1 MGKINVQGLGVVE
14 IEGDAPTEAE
24 SKEIGRALETLMA
37 DKVGDSVAD
46 KAAAEYSDSPNFGRI
61 LTEVAGSIAG
71 SIATGG
77 FSLPR
82 IAANVGM
89 RSMPF
94 IRALAKA
101 SAGSAA
107 GGGAGALVSET
118 FDPSENVI
126 KEVTRAAG
134 EGALGEAIG
143 APLAIKAAPIISKIL
158 GAAKPRQFAEVLQGS
173 DVAEQTLKNK
183 SYEILYGKTTAESL
197 MKLSP
202 AKQLEALKGL
212 VPDDKVIKDYM
223 KSRNIPADEFET
235 LKRSAVEAQKGLTPA
250 FKTNNQGINI
260 AETIISKSILGG
272 SGFAGR
278 YRALKDVGDKVA
290 YDMVQD
296 LTEGSLAQNKSE
308 VGTMFLNMFNNAD
321 QLFRTASDSMYQKVD
336 DLLGTAKAK
345 PALSIFEK
353 VGTKNSLSETVAELQ
368 ENLRTGLGSGRRN
381 KLRETLEDLS
391 GDLNKFAD
399 PTGPNGLV
407 SYKQL
412 AKIRS
417 DVAADR
423 QILKTQGLPKD
434 DLFQL
439 QNIIKTMDD
448 MMSPDFLRKSGLN
461 PKAADALESAKKF
474 YEEGMDVFARG
485 TTVALLAK
493 GARETADLGSVFK
506 SITDGEKTDLL
517 TRVLSDIDQLPQ
529 LTKNPAFKEAIGN
542 AITTAEAK
550 TLKDSLRGHYLQNM
564 LSRSFVEDVQFGGFY
579 DIRKFTKAL
588 DNNAETL
595 KKLFPNSTDIQKI
608 EKLKTTLG
616 FAQGRISDI
625 SGIPGGVLIQLKQA
639 GAAGQL
645 LQFGGGLFSPANV
658 AVGGAAAAGG
668 ILPALGVLIAP
679 KYVGKAMLDPK
690 FQQLVFKSAV
700 EEVVQKTNTPKRMQ
714 SVYNQMLGR
723 LVTLGIIPEA
733 EAAEVK
739 GGLENYF
746 DSIEQQ
752 VEDNR
757 VPLPNVPES
766 NFPIIN
772 QGGAATPTGVSNP
785 QLASALNL
793 FNKGGIVSAK
803 KVNQ

>member
-1 MGKINVQGLGVVE
+1 MGRINVQGLGVVE
-14 IEGDAPTEAE
+14 IEGDTPTAQE
-24 SKEIGRALETLMA
+24 SEEIGKALQTLIS

-46 KAAAEYSDSPNFGRI
+46 KAATEYADGPNFGRI
-61 LTEVAGSIAG
+61 VTEVAGSIVG
-71 SIATGG
+71 SIAAGG
-77 FSLPR
+77 FTLPGIVR
-82 IAANVGM
+82 MVGM
-89 RSMPF
+89 RSLPF
-94 IRALAKA
+94 LKALAKA

-107 GGGAGALVSET
+107 GGAGGALVSET
-118 FDPSENVI
+118 FDPSENVV
-126 KEVTRAAG
+126 KEVARAAG

-158 GAAKPRQFAEVLQGS
+158 GSAKPRQFAEVLQGA

-183 SYEILYGKTTAESL
+183 SYEILYGKTTAENL

-202 AKQLEALKGL
+202 TKQLEALKGL
-212 VPDDKVIKDYM
+212 QPDDKLIKEYM

-235 LKRSAVEAQKGLTPA
+235 LKRSAIEAQKGLTPA

-278 YRALKDVGDKVA
+278 YRALKDIGDKVA

-308 VGTMFLNMFNNAD
+308 VGTMFLSMFNNAD

-336 DLLGTAKAK
+336 DLLGAAKTK

-353 VGTKNSLSETVAELQ
+353 VGTKNSLSETVAKIQ
-368 ENLRTGLGSGRRN
+368 ENIREGLGSGRLN
-381 KLRETLEDLS
+381 PVKGYLDDLS
-391 GDLNKFAD
+391 GDLTKLAD
-399 PTGPNGLV
+399 ESEGLV

-412 AKIRS
+412 SKIRS
-417 DVAADR
+417 DLATGR
-423 QILKTQGLPKD
+423 QILKAQNVPGD
-434 DLFQL
+434 DLKDL
-439 QNIIKTMDD
+439 QQVIKTMDD
-448 MMSPDFLRKSGLN
+448 MLSPDFLAKSGLN
-461 PKAADALESAKKF
+461 PKAAKALEDAKGF
-474 YEEGMDVFARG
+474 YEQGMEVFQRG

-517 TRVLSDIDQLPQ
+517 KRVLSDIDQLPT
-529 LTKNPAFKEAIGN
+529 LTKNPAFRDAIGKS
-542 AITTAEAK
+542 ITTAEAK

-564 LSRSFVEDVQFGGFY
+564 LSKSFVEDVQFGGFY

-595 KKLFPNSTDIQKI
+595 KTLFPDSTDIQKI

-690 FQQLVFKSAV
+690 FQQLAFKSAV
-700 EEVVQKTNTPKRMQ
+700 EEVVQKTNTPKKMQ

-733 EAAEVK
+733 EATEVRN
-739 GGLENYF
+739 GIQNYF
-746 DSIEQQ
+746 DAIEQQ
-752 VEDNR
+752 TELSR
-757 VPLPNVPES
+757 VPLPNVSQS
-766 NFPIIN
+766 NFPVIN
-772 QGGAATPTGVSNP
+772 QGGGATPTGAADP
-785 QLASALNL
+785 QLAQALNL

-803 KVNQ
+803 KTI

>member
-1 MGKINVQGLGVVE
+1 MGRINVQGLGVVE
-14 IEGDAPTEAE
+14 IEGDTPTAQE
-24 SKEIGRALETLMA
+24 SEEIGKALQTLIT
-37 DKVGDSVAD
+37 DKAGDSVAD
-46 KAAAEYSDSPNFGRI
+46 KAATEYSDGPNFGRI
-61 LTEVAGSIAG
+61 VTEVAGSIVG
-71 SIATGG
+71 SIAAGG
-77 FSLPR
+77 FTLPG
-82 IAANVGM
+82 IARMVGM
-89 RSMPF
+89 RSLPF
-94 IRALAKA
+94 LKALAKA

-107 GGGAGALVSET
+107 GGAGGALVSET
-118 FDPSENVI
+118 FDPSENVV
-126 KEVTRAAG
+126 KEVARAAG

-158 GAAKPRQFAEVLQGS
+158 GSAKPRQFAEVLQGA

-183 SYEILYGKTTAESL
+183 SYEILYGKTTAENL

-202 AKQLEALKGL
+202 TKQLEALKGL
-212 VPDDKVIKDYM
+212 QPDDKLIKEYM

-235 LKRSAVEAQKGLTPA
+235 LKRSAIEAQKGLTPA

-278 YRALKDVGDKVA
+278 YRALKDIGDKVA

-308 VGTMFLNMFNNAD
+308 VGTMFLNMFNSAD

-336 DLLGTAKAK
+336 DLLGAAKTK

-353 VGTKNSLSETVAELQ
+353 VGTKNNLSETVAKIQ
-368 ENLRTGLGSGRRN
+368 ENIREGLGSGRLN
-381 KLRETLEDLS
+381 PVKGYLDDLS
-391 GDLNKFAD
+391 GDLTKLANESE
-399 PTGPNGLV
+399 GLV

-412 AKIRS
+412 SKIRS
-417 DVAADR
+417 DLATGR
-423 QILKTQGLPKD
+423 QILKAQNVPGD
-434 DLFQL
+434 DLKDL
-439 QNIIKTMDD
+439 QQVIKTMDD
-448 MMSPDFLRKSGLN
+448 MLSPDFLAKSGLN
-461 PKAADALESAKKF
+461 PKAAKALEDAKGF
-474 YEEGMDVFARG
+474 YEQGMDVFQRG

-517 TRVLSDIDQLPQ
+517 KRVLSDIDQLPT
-529 LTKNPAFKEAIGN
+529 LTKNPAFKEAIGD
-542 AITTAEAK
+542 AITTTEAK

-595 KKLFPNSTDIQKI
+595 KTLFPDSADIQKI

-645 LQFGGGLFSPANV
+645 LQFGGGLFSPANI
-658 AVGGAAAAGG
+658 AVGGAAATAG

-690 FQQLVFKSAV
+690 FQQLAFKSAV

-733 EAAEVK
+733 EASEARN
-739 GGLENYF
+739 GIQNYF
-746 DSIEQQ
+746 DAIEQQ
-752 VEDNR
+752 TEQSR
-757 VPLPNVPES
+757 VPLPDVPQS

-772 QGGAATPTGVSNP
+772 RGGSATPTGAADP
-785 QLASALNL
+785 QLAQALNL

-803 KVNQ
+803 KTI

>member
-1 MGKINVQGLGVVE
+1 MGKINVQGLGIIE
-14 IEGDAPTEAE
+14 IEGDKPN
-24 SKEIGRALETLMA
+24 
-37 DKVGDSVAD
+37 
-46 KAAAEYSDSPNFGRI
+46 AAEAAKINEALTEISQATADDSLSDKQADDVIEGPNFGRI
-61 LTEVAGSIAG
+61 ATEVAGSIIGSLGAG
-71 SIATGG
+71 GA
-77 FSLPR
+77 SLPGIAIR
-82 IAANVGM
+82 IGM
-89 RSMPF
+89 LSKPF
-94 IRALAKA
+94 LKALAKA

-107 GGGAGALVSET
+107 GGGTGALVSET
-118 FDPSENVI
+118 FDPSENVV
-126 KEVTRAAG
+126 KEVARAAG

-158 GAAKPRQFAEVLQGS
+158 GSAKPRQFAEVLQGA

-183 SYEILYGKTTAESL
+183 SYEILYGKTTAENL

-202 AKQLEALKGL
+202 TKQLEALKGL
-212 VPDDKVIKDYM
+212 EPNDKIIKDYM

-235 LKRSAVEAQKGLTPA
+235 LKRSAIEAQKGLTPA

-278 YRALKDVGDKVA
+278 YRALKDIGDKVA

-308 VGTMFLNMFNNAD
+308 VGTMFLSMFNNAD

-336 DLLGTAKAK
+336 DLLGAAKTK

-353 VGTKNSLSETVAELQ
+353 VGTKNSLSETVAKIQ
-368 ENLRTGLGSGRRN
+368 ENIREGLGSGRLN
-381 KLRETLEDLS
+381 PVKGYLDDLS
-391 GDLNKFAD
+391 GDLTKLAD
-399 PTGPNGLV
+399 ESEGLV

-412 AKIRS
+412 SKIRS
-417 DVAADR
+417 DLATGR
-423 QILKTQGLPKD
+423 QILKAQNVPGD
-434 DLFQL
+434 DLKDL
-439 QNIIKTMDD
+439 QQVIKTMDD
-448 MMSPDFLRKSGLN
+448 MLSPDFLAKSGLN
-461 PKAADALESAKKF
+461 PKAAKALEDAKGF
-474 YEEGMDVFARG
+474 YEQGMDVFQRG

-517 TRVLSDIDQLPQ
+517 KRVLSDIEQLPI

-542 AITTAEAK
+542 AITTTEAK

-595 KKLFPNSTDIQKI
+595 KTLFPDSADIQKI

-700 EEVVQKTNTPKRMQ
+700 EEVVQKTNTPKKMQ

-733 EAAEVK
+733 EAAEARN
-739 GGLENYF
+739 GIQNYF
-746 DSIEQQ
+746 DAIEQQ
-752 VEDNR
+752 TEQSR
-757 VPLPNVPES
+757 VPLPNVPQS
-766 NFPIIN
+766 NFPVIN
-772 QGGAATPTGVSNP
+772 QGGGATPTGAADP
-785 QLASALNL
+785 QLAQALNL

-803 KVNQ
+803 KTI

>member
-1 MGKINVQGLGVVE
+1 MGRINVQGLGVVE
-14 IEGDAPTEAE
+14 IEGETPTAQE
-24 SKEIGRALETLMA
+24 SEEIGKALQTLIS

-46 KAAAEYSDSPNFGRI
+46 KAATEYSDSPNFGRI
-61 LTEVAGSIAG
+61 VTEVAGSIVG
-71 SIATGG
+71 SIAAGG
-77 FSLPR
+77 FTLPG
-82 IAANVGM
+82 IARMVGM
-89 RSMPF
+89 RSLPF
-94 IRALAKA
+94 LKALAKA

-107 GGGAGALVSET
+107 GGAGGALVSET
-118 FDPSENVI
+118 FDPSENVV
-126 KEVTRAAG
+126 KEVARAAG

-158 GAAKPRQFAEVLQGS
+158 GSAKPRQFAEVLQGA

-183 SYEILYGKTTAESL
+183 SYEILYGKTTAENL

-202 AKQLEALKGL
+202 TKQLEALKGL
-212 VPDDKVIKDYM
+212 EPNDKIIKDYM

-235 LKRSAVEAQKGLTPA
+235 LKRSAIEAQKGLTPA

-278 YRALKDVGDKVA
+278 YRALKDIGDKVA

-308 VGTMFLNMFNNAD
+308 VGTMFLSMFNNAD

-336 DLLGTAKAK
+336 DLLGAAKTK

-353 VGTKNSLSETVAELQ
+353 VGTKNSLSETVAKIQ
-368 ENLRTGLGSGRRN
+368 ENIREGLGSGRLN
-381 KLRETLEDLS
+381 PVKGYLDDLS
-391 GDLNKFAD
+391 GDLTKLAD
-399 PTGPNGLV
+399 ESEGLV

-412 AKIRS
+412 SKIRS
-417 DVAADR
+417 DLATGR
-423 QILKTQGLPKD
+423 QILKAQNVPGD
-434 DLFQL
+434 DLKDL
-439 QNIIKTMDD
+439 QQVIKTMDD
-448 MMSPDFLRKSGLN
+448 MLSPDFLAKSGLN
-461 PKAADALESAKKF
+461 PKAAKALEDAKGF
-474 YEEGMDVFARG
+474 YEQGMDVFQRG

-517 TRVLSDIDQLPQ
+517 KRVLSDIEQLPI

-542 AITTAEAK
+542 AITTTEAK

-595 KKLFPNSTDIQKI
+595 KTLFPDSADIQKI

-700 EEVVQKTNTPKRMQ
+700 EEVVQKTNTPKKMQ

-733 EAAEVK
+733 EATEARN
-739 GGLENYF
+739 GIQNYF
-746 DSIEQQ
+746 DAIEQQ
-752 VEDNR
+752 TEQSR
-757 VPLPNVPES
+757 VPLPNVPQS
-766 NFPIIN
+766 NFPVIN
-772 QGGAATPTGVSNP
+772 QGGGATPTGAADP
-785 QLASALNL
+785 QLAQALNL

-803 KVNQ
+803 KNF

>member
-24 SKEIGRALETLMA
+24 SKEIGKALETLIA

-46 KAAAEYSDSPNFGRI
+46 KAATEYSDSPNFGRI
-61 LTEVAGSIAG
+61 LTEVAGSIVG

-77 FSLPR
+77 FTLPR
-82 IAANVGM
+82 IAANIGM

-94 IRALAKA
+94 IKALAKA

-107 GGGAGALVSET
+107 GGAGGALVAET

-158 GAAKPRQFAEVLQGS
+158 GAAKPRQFAEVLQGA

-183 SYEILYGKTTAESL
+183 SYEILYGKTTAENL

-212 VPDDKVIKDYM
+212 VPDDKIIKDYM

-278 YRALKDVGDKVA
+278 YRALKDIGDKVA

-308 VGTMFLNMFNNAD
+308 VGTMFLSMFNNAD

-336 DLLGTAKAK
+336 DLLGAAKTK

-353 VGTKNSLSETVAELQ
+353 VGTKNSLSETVAKIQ
-368 ENLRTGLGSGRRN
+368 ENIREGLGSGRLN
-381 KLRETLEDLS
+381 PVKSYLDDLS
-391 GDLNKFAD
+391 GDLTKLAD
-399 PTGPNGLV
+399 NSEGLV

-412 AKIRS
+412 SKIRS
-417 DVAADR
+417 DLATGR
-423 QILKTQGLPKD
+423 QILKAQNVPGD
-434 DLFQL
+434 DLKDL
-439 QNIIKTMDD
+439 QQVIKTMDD
-448 MMSPDFLRKSGLN
+448 MLSPDFLAKSGLN
-461 PKAADALESAKKF
+461 PKAAKALEDAKGF
-474 YEEGMDVFARG
+474 YEQGMNVFQRG

-517 TRVLSDIDQLPQ
+517 TRVLNDIDQLPQ
-529 LTKNPAFKEAIGN
+529 LTKNPAFKEAIGQ

-579 DIRKFTKAL
+579 DIRKFTKEL

-595 KKLFPNSTDIQKI
+595 KKLFPDSTDIQKI

-733 EAAEVK
+733 EANEVK

-752 VEDNR
+752 TENSR
-757 VPLPNVPES
+757 IPLPNVNQS

-772 QGGAATPTGVSNP
+772 QGGAATPTGGSNP
-785 QLASALNL
+785 QLAQALNL

-803 KVNQ
+803 KTI

>member
-1 MGKINVQGLGVVE
+1 MGRINVQGLGVVE
-14 IEGDAPTEAE
+14 IEGDTPTAQE
-24 SKEIGRALETLMA
+24 SEEIGKALQTLIS

-46 KAAAEYSDSPNFGRI
+46 KAATEYADGPNFGRI
-61 LTEVAGSIAG
+61 VTEVAGSIVG
-71 SIATGG
+71 SIAAGG
-77 FSLPR
+77 FTLPGIVR
-82 IAANVGM
+82 MVGM
-89 RSMPF
+89 RSLPF
-94 IRALAKA
+94 LKALAKA

-107 GGGAGALVSET
+107 GGAGGALVSET
-118 FDPSENVI
+118 FDPSENVV
-126 KEVTRAAG
+126 KEVARAAG

-158 GAAKPRQFAEVLQGS
+158 GSAKPRQFAEVLQGA

-183 SYEILYGKTTAESL
+183 SYEILYGKTTAENL

-202 AKQLEALKGL
+202 TKQLEALKGL
-212 VPDDKVIKDYM
+212 QPDDKLIKEYM

-235 LKRSAVEAQKGLTPA
+235 LKRSAIEAQKGLTPA

-278 YRALKDVGDKVA
+278 YRALKDIGDKVA

-336 DLLGTAKAK
+336 DLLGAAKTK

-353 VGTKNSLSETVAELQ
+353 VGTKNSLSETVAKIQ
-368 ENLRTGLGSGRRN
+368 ENIREGLGSGRLN
-381 KLRETLEDLS
+381 PVKGYLDDLS
-391 GDLNKFAD
+391 GDLTKLAD
-399 PTGPNGLV
+399 ESEGLV

-412 AKIRS
+412 SKIRS
-417 DVAADR
+417 DLATGR
-423 QILKTQGLPKD
+423 QILKAQNVPGD
-434 DLFQL
+434 DLKDL
-439 QNIIKTMDD
+439 QQVIKTMDD
-448 MMSPDFLRKSGLN
+448 MLSPDFLAKSGLN
-461 PKAADALESAKKF
+461 PKAAKALEDAKGF
-474 YEEGMDVFARG
+474 YEQGMEVFQRG

-517 TRVLSDIDQLPQ
+517 KRVLSDIDQLPT
-529 LTKNPAFKEAIGN
+529 LTKNPAFRDAIGKS
-542 AITTAEAK
+542 ITTAEAK

-564 LSRSFVEDVQFGGFY
+564 LSKSFVEDVQFGGFY

-595 KKLFPNSTDIQKI
+595 KTLFPDSTDIQKI

-690 FQQLVFKSAV
+690 FQQLAFKSAV
-700 EEVVQKTNTPKRMQ
+700 EEVVQKTNTPKKMQ

-733 EAAEVK
+733 EATEVRN
-739 GGLENYF
+739 GIQNYF
-746 DSIEQQ
+746 DAIEQQ
-752 VEDNR
+752 TELSR
-757 VPLPNVPES
+757 VPLPNVSQS
-766 NFPIIN
+766 NFPVIN
-772 QGGAATPTGVSNP
+772 QGGGATPTGAADP
-785 QLASALNL
+785 QLAQALNL

-803 KVNQ
+803 KTI

>member
-1 MGKINVQGLGVVE
+1 MGRINVQGLGVVE
-14 IEGDAPTEAE
+14 IEGETPTAQE
-24 SKEIGRALETLMA
+24 SEEIGKALQTLIS

-46 KAAAEYSDSPNFGRI
+46 KAATEYSDSPNFGRI
-61 LTEVAGSIAG
+61 VTEVAGSIVG
-71 SIATGG
+71 SIAAGG
-77 FSLPR
+77 FTLPG
-82 IAANVGM
+82 IARMVGM
-89 RSMPF
+89 RSLPF
-94 IRALAKA
+94 LKALAKA

-107 GGGAGALVSET
+107 GGAGGALVSET
-118 FDPSENVI
+118 FDPSENVV
-126 KEVTRAAG
+126 KEVARAAG

-158 GAAKPRQFAEVLQGS
+158 GSAKPRQFAEVLQGA

-183 SYEILYGKTTAESL
+183 SYEILYGKTTAENL

-202 AKQLEALKGL
+202 TKQLEALKGL
-212 VPDDKVIKDYM
+212 EPNDKIIKDYM

-235 LKRSAVEAQKGLTPA
+235 LKRSAIEAQKGLTPA

-278 YRALKDVGDKVA
+278 YRALKDIGDKVA

-308 VGTMFLNMFNNAD
+308 VGTMFLSMFNNAD

-336 DLLGTAKAK
+336 DLLGAAKTK

-353 VGTKNSLSETVAELQ
+353 VGTKNSLSETVAKIQ
-368 ENLRTGLGSGRRN
+368 ENIREGLGSGRLN
-381 KLRETLEDLS
+381 PVKGYLDDLS
-391 GDLNKFAD
+391 GDLTKLAD
-399 PTGPNGLV
+399 ESEGLV

-412 AKIRS
+412 SKIRS
-417 DVAADR
+417 DLATGR
-423 QILKTQGLPKD
+423 QILKAQNVPGD
-434 DLFQL
+434 DLKDL
-439 QNIIKTMDD
+439 QQVIKTMDD
-448 MMSPDFLRKSGLN
+448 MLSPDFLAKSGLN
-461 PKAADALESAKKF
+461 PKAAKALEDAKGF
-474 YEEGMDVFARG
+474 YEQGMDVFQRG

-517 TRVLSDIDQLPQ
+517 KRVLSDIEQLPI

-542 AITTAEAK
+542 AITTTEAK

-595 KKLFPNSTDIQKI
+595 KTLFPDSADIQKI

-700 EEVVQKTNTPKRMQ
+700 EEVVQKTNTPKKMQ

-733 EAAEVK
+733 EATEARN
-739 GGLENYF
+739 GIQNYF
-746 DSIEQQ
+746 DAIEQQ
-752 VEDNR
+752 TEQSR
-757 VPLPNVPES
+757 VPLPNVPQS
-766 NFPIIN
+766 NFPVIN
-772 QGGAATPTGVSNP
+772 QGGGATPTGAADP
-785 QLASALNL
+785 QLAQALNL

-803 KVNQ
+803 KTI

>member
-14 IEGDAPTEAE
+14 IEGETPTAQE
-24 SKEIGRALETLMA
+24 SEEIGKALQTLIN
-37 DKVGDSVAD
+37 DQVGDSVAD
-46 KAAAEYSDSPNFGRI
+46 KAATEYSESPNFGRI
-61 LTEVAGSIAG
+61 VTEVAGSIVG
-71 SIATGG
+71 SIAAGG
-77 FSLPR
+77 FTLPG
-82 IAANVGM
+82 IARMVGM
-89 RSMPF
+89 RSLPF
-94 IRALAKA
+94 LKALAKA

-107 GGGAGALVSET
+107 GGAGGALVSET
-118 FDPSENVI
+118 FDPSENVV
-126 KEVTRAAG
+126 KEVARAAG

-158 GAAKPRQFAEVLQGS
+158 GSAKPRQFAEVLQGA

-183 SYEILYGKTTAESL
+183 SYEILYGKTTAENL

-202 AKQLEALKGL
+202 TKQLEALKGL
-212 VPDDKVIKDYM
+212 QPDDKLIKEYM

-235 LKRSAVEAQKGLTPA
+235 LKRSAIEAQKGLTPA

-278 YRALKDVGDKVA
+278 YRALKDIGDKVA

-336 DLLGTAKAK
+336 DLLGAAKTK

-353 VGTKNSLSETVAELQ
+353 VGTKNSLSETVAKIQ
-368 ENLRTGLGSGRRN
+368 ENIREGLGSGRLN
-381 KLRETLEDLS
+381 PVKGYLDDLS
-391 GDLNKFAD
+391 GDLTKLAD
-399 PTGPNGLV
+399 ESEGLV

-412 AKIRS
+412 SKIRS
-417 DVAADR
+417 DLATGR
-423 QILKTQGLPKD
+423 QILKAQNVPGD
-434 DLFQL
+434 DLKDL
-439 QNIIKTMDD
+439 QQVIKTMDD
-448 MMSPDFLRKSGLN
+448 MLSPDFLAKSGLN
-461 PKAADALESAKKF
+461 PKAAKALEDAKGF
-474 YEEGMDVFARG
+474 YEQGMEVFQRG

-517 TRVLSDIDQLPQ
+517 KRVLSDIDQLPT
-529 LTKNPAFKEAIGN
+529 LTKNPAFRDAIGKS
-542 AITTAEAK
+542 ITTAEAK

-595 KKLFPNSTDIQKI
+595 KTLFPDSTDIQKI

-690 FQQLVFKSAV
+690 FQQLAFKSAV
-700 EEVVQKTNTPKRMQ
+700 EEVVQKTNTPKKMQ

-733 EAAEVK
+733 EATEVRN
-739 GGLENYF
+739 GIQNYF
-746 DSIEQQ
+746 DAIEQQ
-752 VEDNR
+752 TELSR
-757 VPLPNVPES
+757 VPLPNVSQS
-766 NFPIIN
+766 NFPVIN
-772 QGGAATPTGVSNP
+772 QGGGATPTGAADP
-785 QLASALNL
+785 QLAQALNL

-803 KVNQ
+803 KTI

>member
-1 MGKINVQGLGVVE
+1 MGRINVQGLGVVE
-14 IEGDAPTEAE
+14 IEGDTPTAQE
-24 SKEIGRALETLMA
+24 SEEIGKALQTLIS

-46 KAAAEYSDSPNFGRI
+46 KAATEYADGPNFGRI
-61 LTEVAGSIAG
+61 VTEVAGSIVG
-71 SIATGG
+71 SIAAGG
-77 FSLPR
+77 FTLPGIVR
-82 IAANVGM
+82 MVGM
-89 RSMPF
+89 RSLPF
-94 IRALAKA
+94 LKALAKA

-107 GGGAGALVSET
+107 GGAGGALVSET
-118 FDPSENVI
+118 FDPSENVV
-126 KEVTRAAG
+126 KEVARAAG

-158 GAAKPRQFAEVLQGS
+158 GSAKPRQFAEVLQGA

-183 SYEILYGKTTAESL
+183 SYEILYGKTTAENL

-202 AKQLEALKGL
+202 TKQLEALKGL
-212 VPDDKVIKDYM
+212 QPDDKLIKEYM

-235 LKRSAVEAQKGLTPA
+235 LKRSAIEAQKGLTPA

-278 YRALKDVGDKVA
+278 YRALKDIGDKVA

-308 VGTMFLNMFNNAD
+308 VGTMFLSMFNNAD

-336 DLLGTAKAK
+336 DLLGAAKTK

-353 VGTKNSLSETVAELQ
+353 VGTKNSLSETVAKIQ
-368 ENLRTGLGSGRRN
+368 ENIREGLGSGRLN
-381 KLRETLEDLS
+381 PVKGYLDDLS
-391 GDLNKFAD
+391 GDLTKLAD
-399 PTGPNGLV
+399 ESEGLV

-412 AKIRS
+412 SKIRS
-417 DVAADR
+417 DLATGR
-423 QILKTQGLPKD
+423 QILKAQNVPGD
-434 DLFQL
+434 DLKDL
-439 QNIIKTMDD
+439 QQVIKTMDD
-448 MMSPDFLRKSGLN
+448 MLSPDFLAKSGLN
-461 PKAADALESAKKF
+461 PKAAKALEDAKGF
-474 YEEGMDVFARG
+474 YEQGMEVFQRG

-517 TRVLSDIDQLPQ
+517 KRVLSDIDQLPT
-529 LTKNPAFKEAIGN
+529 LTKNPAFRDAIGKS
-542 AITTAEAK
+542 ITTAEAK

-564 LSRSFVEDVQFGGFY
+564 LSKSFVEDVQFGGFY

-595 KKLFPNSTDIQKI
+595 KTLFPDSTDIQKI

-690 FQQLVFKSAV
+690 FQQLAFKSAV
-700 EEVVQKTNTPKRMQ
+700 EEVVQKTNTPKKMQ

-733 EAAEVK
+733 EATEVRN
-739 GGLENYF
+739 GIQNYL
-746 DSIEQQ
+746 DAIEQQ
-752 VEDNR
+752 TELSR
-757 VPLPNVPES
+757 VPLPNVSQS
-766 NFPIIN
+766 NFPVIN
-772 QGGAATPTGVSNP
+772 QGGGATPTGAADP
-785 QLASALNL
+785 QLAQALNL

-803 KVNQ
+803 KTI